1 MDLHDLTGY
10 LIHRTDI
17 KLTSYFTRKLKPYG
31 VTPEQWSII
40 SILDDQRGITQK
52 ELVEAIDKK
61 QTTIVRMV
69 HSMEKKGLIKRIFN
83 EQDRRSHYLFL
94 TEKGAETKKTISPA
108 VKDAHLF
115 VTRQLSE
122 EEIDQLKTLL
132 NKVYNTPMLITVP
145 YKDDISL

>member
-1 MDLHDLTGY
+1 MDLNDLTGY
-10 LIHRTDI
+10 LIHRTDVR
-17 KLTSYFTRKLKPYG
+17 LTNYFTKKLKPYG

-40 SILDDQRGITQK
+40 STLDDQKGTTQK
-52 ELVEAIDKK
+52 ELAEAIDKN
-61 QTTIVRMV
+61 QTTIVRMI

-94 TEKGAETKKTISPA
+94 TLKGAETKKTISPV

-115 VTRQLSE
+115 VTHQLSD

-132 NKVYNTPMLITVP
+132 YKVYNTTPC
-145 YKDDISL
+145 